1 MNIKHRLVN
10 GYTTVYNFRG
20 YGYAWYWVS
29 SAIENK
35 DKRLAKKI
43 WKKKEN
49 EHTAGHTSFE
59 K

>member
-1 MNIKHRLVN
+1 V
-10 GYTTVYNFRG
+10 
-20 YGYAWYWVS
+20 WYWVS

-49 EHTAGHTSFE
+49 EHTAGHTSSE